1 MCESVHCIGK
11 HIAQWY
17 KALLQAAAVMPP
29 QDESHL
35 QTKRRARACA
45 AQLRLNKIRVR
56 RLPLHQMLATSRQD
70 LLRLLADNKRL
81 ERQKA
86 ELVVAFKKQL
96 RLIDILKR
104 QKMHL
109 EAAKMLQL
117 TEEEFMKAMDIQR

>member
-1 MCESVHCIGK
+1 M
-11 HIAQWY
+11 
-17 KALLQAAAVMPP
+17 
-29 QDESHL
+29 
-35 QTKRRARACA
+35 
-45 AQLRLNKIRVR
+45 
-56 RLPLHQMLATSRQD
+56 LH
-70 LLRLLADNKRL
+70 LLADNKRL

-109 EAAKMLQL
+109 AAAKMLQL